1 MKRHKDLYPRIHDW
15 GNLVRAYHKARK
27 GKRSK
32 PNVATFELNW
42 EQHLLGL
49 EQELREG
56 SWQPGAYRT
65 FWIHD
70 PKTRLISAAPF
81 RDRVVHHAVCRV
93 IEPVF
98 EPTFIHDSYACRP
111 RSVGFQPAALGAAP
125 EAPGRATGWKPILRG
140 GHVKGTHAAV
150 DRYTEFSR
158 KNRYVLKCDLRKFFP
173 SLDHEILLSIL
184 ARKIG
189 CRRTLDLL
197 RLIVESSNPQE
208 PMAAYFPGDNL
219 FTPHERRRGLPI
231 GNLTSQFFANVY
243 LNPFDHFVKEE
254 LGCRFYIRYCDDFVI
269 FENDKRALGRLV
281 ERLADRLSAVRLR
294 LHERKCQVRRVDE
307 GVDFLGYRIWPTH
320 RRLRRDSVLRFKRRR
335 RHLRDARRAGDTDL
349 AHVRASVASWMG
361 HAQHA
366 DTWQL
371 RRTLETFAW

>member
-70 PKTRLISAAPF
+70 PKTRPISAAPF
-81 RDRVVHHAVCRV
+81 RDRVVHHAICNV

-111 RSVGFQPAALGAAP
+111 RGAGFQPAALAATPAAP
-125 EAPGRATGWKPILRG
+125 GTAAGWATCATGDRARKRHPCRG
-140 GHVKGTHAAV
+140 GPVHGVQPEEPLRAQVRPPQVLSQPRPRDPAEHSGAEDWLPADASSAAADRGVQQPAGTGGG
-150 DRYTEFSR
+150 
-158 KNRYVLKCDLRKFFP
+158 VLP
-173 SLDHEILLSIL
+173 
-184 ARKIG
+184 
-189 CRRTLDLL
+189 
-197 RLIVESSNPQE
+197 
-208 PMAAYFPGDNL
+208 
-219 FTPHERRRGLPI
+219 RRRPVHP
-231 GNLTSQFFANVY
+231 A
-243 LNPFDHFVKEE
+243 
-254 LGCRFYIRYCDDFVI
+254 
-269 FENDKRALGRLV
+269 RAPARPPHRKPDQSV
-281 ERLADRLSAVRLR
+281 LR
-294 LHERKCQVRRVDE
+294 Q
-307 GVDFLGYRIWPTH
+307 FLGYRIWPTH

-349 AHVRASVASWMG
+349 AHVRASVASWTG

-366 DTWQL
+366 DTWRL
-371 RRTLETFAW
+371 RGELTKGFVW

>member
-1 MKRHKDLYPRIHDW
+1 
-15 GNLVRAYHKARK
+15 
-27 GKRSK
+27 
-32 PNVATFELNW
+32 
-42 EQHLLGL
+42 Q
-49 EQELREG
+49 
-56 SWQPGAYRT
+56 
-65 FWIHD
+65 
-70 PKTRLISAAPF
+70 
-81 RDRVVHHAVCRV
+81 
-93 IEPVF
+93 
-98 EPTFIHDSYACRP
+98 
-111 RSVGFQPAALGAAP
+111 VGQPAP
-125 EAPGRATGWKPILRG
+125 RG
-140 GHVKGTHAAV
+140 IVHVKGTHAAV